1 MTGGH
6 IVMRCDDVLI
16 KTKQIE
22 VKIYLRLMINW
33 LKDVPKEE
41 DEYGDEYDAYNDD
54 DDATMMM

>member
-6 IVMRCDDVLI
+6 IVMRCDDELI
-16 KTKQIE
+16 KTQQIE
-22 VKIYLRLMINW
+22 VKNYPRLMINW

>member
-6 IVMRCDDVLI
+6 IVMRCDDELI
-16 KTKQIE
+16 KTQQIE
-22 VKIYLRLMINW
+22 VKNYPRLMINW

-41 DEYGDEYDAYNDD
+41 DEYGDGYDAYNDD